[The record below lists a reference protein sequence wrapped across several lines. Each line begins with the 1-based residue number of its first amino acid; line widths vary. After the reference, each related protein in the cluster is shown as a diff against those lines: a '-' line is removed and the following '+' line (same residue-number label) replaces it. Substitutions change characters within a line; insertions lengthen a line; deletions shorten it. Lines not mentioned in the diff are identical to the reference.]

1 MSPLPAV
8 LAAWILAQL
17 AAPAATPNATPVAT
31 PDASAPPASQT
42 VPELADDNRE
52 EPTQAPAAPPV
63 EPRLYGYAGMSE
75 ISLALGYSSVSG
87 FLAGGAYRRFV
98 LPGLAP
104 GLEATVQTGK
114 GTTFAF
120 LLADLRVLPVRTR
133 TFALVVTGRAGRVLV
148 SHHDDGWGAGG
159 GAGVIVFFGSNLG
172 LEISYDVLWLL
183 PGSFCADFSTC
194 VIQGPALGLRLAF

>member
-8 LAAWILAQL
+8 LAAWIFAQL
-17 AAPAATPNATPVAT
+17 ATPDAT
-31 PDASAPPASQT
+31 PDASAPPAPQT
-42 VPELADDNRE
+42 VPELGHEAEEARE
-52 EPTQAPAAPPV
+52 EPTQPPAPPPPPF

-87 FLAGGAYRRFV
+87 FVAGGAYRRFV

-120 LLADLRVLPVRTR
+120 LLADLRLLPVRTR

-159 GAGVIVFFGSNLG
+159 GAGVIVFFGSNIG
-172 LEISYDVLWLL
+172 LELGYDVLWLM
-183 PGSFCADFSTC
+183 PGSFCADLSTC